1 MVNIIEN
8 YLNENINKNY
18 SVKNLSKKF
27 NLNTKTTYYLIKS
40 SDNIRIVDPIEVG
53 SLKKKVYVFTYGKE
67 KRENER

>member
-8 YLNENINKNY
+8 YLEENMNKNY
-18 SVKNLSKKF
+18 SVKYLRKKF
-27 NLNTKTTYYLIKS
+27 NLNTKTAYYLIKS

-67 KRENER
+67 KTENET

>member
-8 YLNENINKNY
+8 YLKENINKNY
-18 SVKNLSKKF
+18 SVKYLRKKF
-27 NLNTKTTYYLIKS
+27 KLKTKTAYYLIKS

-67 KRENER
+67 KTENER